1 MIVCR
6 GGVSPPLCHY
16 QTRAAG
22 RRPYPKFFMKSTLS
36 QTPMPARFAIGI
48 LLILATSLGFFM
60 VLMNPPMDE
69 LGSMALFLSIT
80 AFVSA
85 LAGYAA
91 YRFGWINLSPTLRWT
106 LLGGYALASI
116 LTFFNVW
123 FSAQLMFASQHDLL
137 LAIVLLI
144 FAGGMAMVLGYF
156 LSSTVTERIHL
167 LKGAAEKLAEG
178 DLRTRVPVNGRDEV
192 AALSITFNQMA
203 EQLQAADKKQHEL
216 ENLRRDLI
224 AWVSHDLQTPLTSMR
239 AILEALSDGVVE
251 DPETVKRYLNTAQ
264 RDVRSLSA
272 LIDDLF
278 QMAQLDAGGFPLNR
292 ANAAL
297 VDLVSDTLESFTEL
311 AKQQEITLEGNVE
324 SDVDPVLMDTQA
336 IGRVLNNLIG
346 NALRHT
352 PNQGRVS
359 VWVRRTTQGV
369 EVTVSDTGEGIRAED
384 LPHVFERFYRG
395 EKSRNRGT
403 GGAGLGLAIA
413 RSIVRAHG
421 GDIKVESVIGTG
433 TQFIFH
439 IP

>member
-1 MIVCR
+1 
-6 GGVSPPLCHY
+6 
-16 QTRAAG
+16 
-22 RRPYPKFFMKSTLS
+22 MKSTLS
-36 QTPMPARFAIGI
+36 QTPMPAGFAIGI
-48 LLILATSLGFFM
+48 LIILAISLGFFM
-60 VLMNPPMDE
+60 LLMNPPMDE
-69 LGSMALFLSIT
+69 LGSMALFLGIT

-123 FSAQLMFASQHDLL
+123 FSAQLMFVSQHDLL
-137 LAIVLLI
+137 LAVVLLV

-216 ENLRRDLI
+216 ESLRRDLI

-264 RDVRSLSA
+264 RDVKNLSA

-278 QMAQLDAGGFPLNR
+278 QMAQLDAGGFPLHR
-292 ANAAL
+292 ADASL
-297 VDLVSDTLESFTEL
+297 SDLVSDTLESFTEL
-311 AKQQEITLEGNVE
+311 AKQHEVTLEGNVD

-336 IGRVLNNLIG
+336 IGRVLNNLIS

-359 VWVRRTTQGV
+359 VWVRRTTPGV
-369 EVTVSDTGEGIRAED
+369 EVKISDTGEGIRAED
-384 LPHVFERFYRG
+384 LPHIFERFYRG

-413 RSIVRAHG
+413 RGIVHAHG
-421 GDIKVESVIGTG
+421 GEIKVESVIGRG